1 MTDPPPPVDWA
12 GRQAA
17 LATVAAKQLFFI
29 GASPRSGTTW
39 LQLLLDAHP
48 EISCRGEAHF
58 GDSFALALR
67 KAAAEHNKLLDHKN
81 RLLLSEVGG
90 YPLLGLPELR
100 HLLATAVLL
109 GLERQTVGRPRCR
122 AVREKTPDNVRWFA
136 ELRQLFPQARFI
148 LLVRDPRDVL
158 ISAWH
163 LNARLSPGW
172 AETRD
177 LQVFVCEKIP
187 IVERNIRVGQAFGDA
202 WPAQFLCLSYEALT
216 DAPEATL
223 LRLFDFL
230 GVSATPELAA
240 SCAAAATFERLT
252 GGRARGEEAAGSHFR
267 KGVAGGWRGVL
278 TEETNRYVVEKAG
291 WMLARYGWGER

>member
-67 KAAAEHNKLLDHKN
+67 KAAGEHNKLLDHKN

-90 YPLLGLPELR
+90 YPLLGRPELR

-122 AVREKTPDNVRWFA
+122 AVGEKTPDNVRWFA
-136 ELRQLFPQARFI
+136 ELRQLFPQAKFI
-148 LLVRDPRDVL
+148 FLVRDR
-158 ISAWH
+158 
-163 LNARLSPGW
+163 
-172 AETRD
+172 
-177 LQVFVCEKIP
+177 
-187 IVERNIRVGQAFGDA
+187 
-202 WPAQFLCLSYEALT
+202 
-216 DAPEATL
+216 AT
-223 LRLFDFL
+223 
-230 GVSATPELAA
+230 
-240 SCAAAATFERLT
+240 C
-252 GGRARGEEAAGSHFR
+252 
-267 KGVAGGWRGVL
+267 
-278 TEETNRYVVEKAG
+278 
-291 WMLARYGWGER
+291 